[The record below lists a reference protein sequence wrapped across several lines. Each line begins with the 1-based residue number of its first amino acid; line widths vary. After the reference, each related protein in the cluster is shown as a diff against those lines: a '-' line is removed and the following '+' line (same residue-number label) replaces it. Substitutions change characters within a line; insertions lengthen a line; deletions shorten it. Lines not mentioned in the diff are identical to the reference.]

1 MDRRYSGFVRMIFD
15 VSISPMTA
23 TRYLAEF
30 DLEMLLGSRPR
41 DKDVSFEQYANEGYF
56 KQYAMRVT
64 LFGSITTASSCPTHP
79 RVINRFHV
87 SMGLKA
93 CT

>member
-30 DLEMLLGSRPR
+30 DLLGRMLGSH
-41 DKDVSFEQYANEGYF
+41 Q
-56 KQYAMRVT
+56 RVGCFF
-64 LFGSITTASSCPTHP
+64 LGSITTASSCPTHP